1 MNDPNFARTV
11 VYLLDHTSNGTVGI
25 VINLATSHECPERL
39 SLWESVLAPP
49 NTVFRG
55 GPVQLDGIIG
65 VTLVDSRI
73 ETVDLANDVP
83 THQSTVRLFHG
94 YAGWGPG
101 QLAGEIADDAWL
113 VVDAQLGDVFT
124 ATPELLWREVLD
136 RQGGEIAWFAN
147 LPSHPNLN

>member
-1 MNDPNFARTV
+1 M
-11 VYLLDHTSNGTVGI
+11 
-25 VINLATSHECPERL
+25 
-39 SLWESVLAPP
+39 
-49 NTVFRG
+49 
-55 GPVQLDGIIG
+55 QLDGIIG